1 MSQLNLPLYLLMIRM
16 YYSQPMLDPALRPVS
31 YLMRDFSHPSK
42 LKLELHIF
50 YYVLDRALGAILLV
64 ALWKSNEKA

>member
-1 MSQLNLPLYLLMIRM
+1 
-16 YYSQPMLDPALRPVS
+16 MLDPALRPVS